1 MDDAIEE
8 ARSNAQINK
17 ERWDNRHNHVYGR
30 APSPEGEPGP
40 SVPGPSVPGP
50 PVPGPS
56 VPGPS
61 APGPPAP
68 RPSAPP
74 GFSFPPPNSDPYPK
88 GKGKAP
94 VRPQATDGAA
104 DTEADAELYDTV
116 VIQSIRNLQAEN
128 RVVSR
133 FSEDT
138 EERGGSCR
146 IGCLH

>member
-8 ARSNAQINK
+8 ARTNAQINK

-40 SVPGPSVPGP
+40 SVPGPSVP
-50 PVPGPS
+50 
-56 VPGPS
+56 
-61 APGPPAP
+61 
-68 RPSAPP
+68 P
-74 GFSFPPPNSDPYPK
+74 GFSFPEPNPDPDPK

-94 VRPQATDGAA
+94 VRLQTTDGAA
-104 DTEADAELYDTV
+104 DPVADADLYDTV
-116 VIQSIRNLQAEN
+116 VIQSIENLQAEN

-133 FSEDT
+133 FSDDT
-138 EERGGSCR
+138 EEQGRSCGG